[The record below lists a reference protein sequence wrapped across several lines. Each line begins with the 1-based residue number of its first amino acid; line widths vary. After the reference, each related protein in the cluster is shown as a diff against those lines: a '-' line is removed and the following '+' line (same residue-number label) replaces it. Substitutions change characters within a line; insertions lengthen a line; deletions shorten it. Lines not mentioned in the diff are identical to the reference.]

1 MTSVNEQ
8 PGSEISGNG
17 SGPAGV
23 LGAVKQSTRRR
34 SVLSLLAALVAA
46 VAAAVLAVSVGASEQ
61 GSPAP
66 VTTSTVADTTTT
78 AEVTTTTIAPTTTTL
93 PPTTTTTT
101 TPVAPAGAEQ
111 IVALQQRLVELRYW
125 LGEPDGTMGKA
136 TKQAVLAFQKAEG
149 LERDGQ
155 PGPATVERLAVATT
169 PQPSNLADGV
179 EIDLARQLL
188 FLVRD
193 GEVQW
198 VINTSTGTSR
208 TPTPRGE
215 FAVDRQIDGVRHA
228 PLGDLYR
235 PKYFNRG
242 IAVHGSPS
250 IPGHPASHGCARVS
264 NAAMDFLWSSGMIEV
279 GTPVRVV

>member
-1 MTSVNEQ
+1 MATLV
-8 PGSEISGNG
+8 
-17 SGPAGV
+17 
-23 LGAVKQSTRRR
+23 
-34 SVLSLLAALVAA
+34 VAA
-46 VAAAVLAVSVGASEQ
+46 AAAVLAVSVGASES
-61 GSPAP
+61 GSPGA
-66 VTTSTVADTTTT
+66 VTSSTVPSTTI
-78 AEVTTTTIAPTTTTL
+78 EVTTTVVPTTTAPPTTTTL
-93 PPTTTTTT
+93 APTTT
-101 TPVAPAGAEQ
+101 VAVPPPSLDQSDAAA
-111 IVALQQRLVELRYW
+111 IVVLQERLIELRYW
-125 LGEPDGTMGKA
+125 LGEPDGTMGRA

-155 PGPATVERLAVATT
+155 PGPATMERLTAAST
-169 PQPSNLADGV
+169 PQPSSLADGV

-188 FLVRD
+188 FLVHD
-193 GEVQW
+193 GEVVW

-215 FAVDRQIDGVRHA
+215 FAVDRQIDGMRHA

-250 IPGHPASHGCARVS
+250 IPGYPASHGCARVS
-264 NAAMDFLWSSGMIEV
+264 NAAMDFLWSSGLIEV